1 MVFESRRTE
10 TSSSVFILL
19 FSKDRLLFT
28 FFATYINV
36 EPSYRY
42 IEHRPFFFDFRFLPN
57 LLQIPCATHF
67 GDNVTTHHLY
77 LIRALLTTSRMAE
90 DIEPEE
96 SPSPPAQM
104 VDEPDERPRVDEPW
118 ERPRTQVSASIGRR
132 RRCRRLM
139 VIITYPCVIVLF
151 VIFLL
156 LLITFCLFPM
166 SVCLTLG
173 VCIYYCLVEG
183 KR

>member
-1 MVFESRRTE
+1 
-10 TSSSVFILL
+10 
-19 FSKDRLLFT
+19 
-28 FFATYINV
+28 
-36 EPSYRY
+36 
-42 IEHRPFFFDFRFLPN
+42 
-57 LLQIPCATHF
+57 
-67 GDNVTTHHLY
+67 
-77 LIRALLTTSRMAE
+77 MAE

-118 ERPRTQVSASIGRR
+118 ERSRTLISASIVPIRLTTSRMAEDIEPEESPSPPAQMVDEPDERLRVDEPWERPRTQESASIRRR
-132 RRCRRLM
+132 RRCRRVM
-139 VIITYPCVIVLF
+139 MIITYPCVIVLF